1 MVHVQCK
8 STLVIGEEHKTT
20 TGTTP
25 LSLGNVYSKGVVN
38 LLKNLRADV
47 MILS

>member
-1 MVHVQCK
+1 MYSAK
-8 STLVIGEEHKTT
+8 STLVSKGENETT